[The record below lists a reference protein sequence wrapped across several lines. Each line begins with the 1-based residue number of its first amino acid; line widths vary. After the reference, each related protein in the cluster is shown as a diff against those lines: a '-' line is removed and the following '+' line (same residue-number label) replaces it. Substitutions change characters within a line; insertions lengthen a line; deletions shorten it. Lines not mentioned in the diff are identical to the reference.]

1 MNDRL
6 FHEFSTDCGWTEAE
20 GIEGCRRCNARPPPW
35 GICWFDPVP
44 RAQQDLFGDRAPTP
58 QPPQPPQ
65 PRREEQLA
73 LPGLEPVPRVP
84 RVPRWLV
91 PLPPVPPVMSPL
103 EAERLRGIDY
113 IRKEYAR
120 PEEVARLRGW
130 NGGCGVGPVEA
141 ALAAALHVERSDFEA
156 AFRLRPGKRLRPG
169 MRQPLRWVIS
179 AVTPYSD
186 MACHRPGMRQP
197 LRWR

>member
-44 RAQQDLFGDRAPTP
+44 RAQQDLFGDRAPS
-58 QPPQPPQ
+58 PQPPQ
-65 PRREEQLA
+65 PRPEEQLA
-73 LPGLEPVPRVP
+73 LPGFEPVP

-91 PLPPVPPVMSPL
+91 PLPPVPPVRLMSPL

-113 IRKEYAR
+113 IRKRYAR

-130 NGGCGVGPVEA
+130 GAGPVEA
-141 ALAAALHVERSDFEA
+141 ARAAALHVEPSDFEA
-156 AFRLRPGKRLRPG
+156 AFRLRPG
-169 MRQPLRWVIS
+169 MRQPLRWVTS